1 MNLLRYLTRGFDHLG
16 RGAAIALGFSLPIS
30 TAIDNLLLALLVVC
44 FVAGGAYRS
53 RLSFIAGNFALLAPL
68 ALIGLLALGTL
79 YGVAP
84 AGENRQFLYKYAE
97 LLVIPLI
104 ASFFREPAARRRGI
118 LAFAAAI
125 VVTVLLSFALHLTV
139 LVRSPLLLH
148 DEMFAVPFKHSL
160 THSILVG
167 FGAFVFL
174 QLGLSARSAT
184 ARWAWFGMAAAALAN
199 MTFLVPGRTGY
210 VVLGALALYTGYAL
224 WRWRGLAG
232 IAVASVLV
240 VAAAYQVSDRFHDR
254 VARAL
259 EEYSTQRPEVPADGV
274 SAVAIR
280 LEFYRNSLAIIRD
293 HPLTGVGTGGFQQ
306 AYAEKVRGSGMTPT
320 SNPHNQYLLLAV
332 QVGIGGVLILLWVL
346 WVQWRGA
353 ARLASSLETRL
364 AHGLV
369 LMIAIGCMFNALLI
383 DHTEGLLYAWLT
395 ALLHA
400 GLQRDEKRPA

>member
-1 MNLLRYLTRGFDHLG
+1 
-16 RGAAIALGFSLPIS
+16 
-30 TAIDNLLLALLVVC
+30 
-44 FVAGGAYRS
+44 
-53 RLSFIAGNFALLAPL
+53 
-68 ALIGLLALGTL
+68 
-79 YGVAP
+79 
-84 AGENRQFLYKYAE
+84 
-97 LLVIPLI
+97 
-104 ASFFREPAARRRGI
+104 
-118 LAFAAAI
+118 
-125 VVTVLLSFALHLTV
+125 
-139 LVRSPLLLH
+139 
-148 DEMFAVPFKHSL
+148 
-160 THSILVG
+160 
-167 FGAFVFL
+167 
-174 QLGLSARSAT
+174 
-184 ARWAWFGMAAAALAN
+184 
-199 MTFLVPGRTGY
+199 
-210 VVLGALALYTGYAL
+210 
-224 WRWRGLAG
+224 
-232 IAVASVLV
+232 

-346 WVQWRGA
+346 WAQWRGA

-369 LMIAIGCMFNALLI
+369 LMIAVGCMFNALLI

-400 GLQRDEKRPA
+400 GLQRDENRPE